1 MPDGSGTGTA
11 YSPVIVRGGD
21 ELNLEI
27 TQTSNYTDPNGQVIT
42 RGPKAIIALEVQ
54 LDTVV
59 AKDLA
64 SLTKVN
70 DVSDIKTTTSGTSPV
85 RHQTAQKLEVG
96 GQEIAFDLAYEV
108 YTFTNSANEKIEMPY
123 IRLNPAKFGSANSTE
138 ETSRG
143 RTVIAVSAVKVRPM
157 AMSRAQTVTDSTMY
171 EVEVRFNI
179 GLESVNTKESD
190 SQALEF
196 SAKYVGIV
204 ETTTTLEDP
213 KVELSHAWE
222 VKSGTNS
229 TASPFVQT
237 KGQDM
242 ELWLTQTSVYTDEY
256 CNRYTCEPKAKIK
269 ISTVGDTVWA
279 SSVDELTKL
288 VETSGDVS
296 DATLATQI
304 FSVGTKNI
312 SIDWSYEKAAAP
324 DGVDVEMP
332 YYKLSPVKLK
342 NVSQKKLEGNNTAT
356 SENNVDAY
364 EITATFAQ
372 TATATSSIGSFS
384 QSFDVEYVVTYV
396 GALEVK
402 LVDVKYNRRY
412 EWYEAHDNLALR
424 SCYIIERELVYSN
437 GETKKEEYRSGNYAV
452 DLLAG
457 TDNPKSSFEYTEVP
471 LENGDIMTFKQYRT
485 ILNDEGTHAIC
496 GSKTGVPDLN
506 KITFQLEEE
515 RFNDTFGPEYWSLYK
530 IFGTNISFGEEDHI
544 QGWYVRAVIHY
555 RCMRLDYEDYSGRLG
570 HMIRRYELD
579 TGFTDRFYYFEDT
592 DTVIDFTDMQMKR
605 DYSFSVE
612 DIVIP
617 EGPAKVYKHECK
629 AHYLGKD
636 FYNTTVDTVY
646 QYK

>member
-1 MPDGSGTGTA
+1 MPAGSGTGTA

-27 TQTSNYTDPNGQVIT
+27 TQTSSYTDPNGQVIT

-64 SLTKVN
+64 SLTKIN
-70 DVSDIKTTTSGTSPV
+70 DVPDIKTTTSGSSPV

-123 IRLNPAKFGSANSTE
+123 IKLNPAKFGSANSTE
-138 ETSRG
+138 ETPAG

-179 GLESVNTKESD
+179 GLESVNTKES
-190 SQALEF
+190 SLQALEF
-196 SAKYVGIV
+196 SAKYVGVV

-229 TASPFVQT
+229 TASPFVQI

-269 ISTVGDTVWA
+269 ISAVRDTVWG

-296 DATLATQI
+296 DATFATQI

-312 SIDWSYEKAAAP
+312 SIDWSYENAAAP
-324 DGVDVEMP
+324 DGLDVEMP

-372 TATATSSIGSFS
+372 TATATSSIGNFS

-412 EWYEAHDNLALR
+412 EWYEAHDILALR

-437 GETKKEEYRSGNYAV
+437 GETKKEEYRSGNYMT
-452 DLLAG
+452 DLNCDIADPRGSDSYLNF
-457 TDNPKSSFEYTEVP
+457 TLDNGEILYFSPNKIILSDDY
-471 LENGDIMTFKQYRT
+471 NT
-485 ILNDEGTHAIC
+485 ICTT
-496 GSKTGVPDLN
+496 KTGVPDLN
-506 KITFQLEEE
+506 KLGHSITTDSYFDPQ
-515 RFNDTFGPEYWSLYK
+515 GKEYWSLYTK
-530 IFGTNISFGEEDHI
+530 DGIPFGEGEHEE
-544 QGWYVRAVIHY
+544 GWYVRWVVHNRVLSVMYDDYTEMDWGIS
-555 RCMRLDYEDYSGRLG
+555 RCRLNP
-570 HMIRRYELD
+570 
-579 TGFTDRFYYFEDT
+579 GFTDRFYYFKDT
-592 DTVIDFTDMQMKR
+592 DTIIDFTDMQMKR

-629 AHYLGKD
+629 ARYLGKD
-636 FYNTTVDTVY
+636 FYIATVDTVY